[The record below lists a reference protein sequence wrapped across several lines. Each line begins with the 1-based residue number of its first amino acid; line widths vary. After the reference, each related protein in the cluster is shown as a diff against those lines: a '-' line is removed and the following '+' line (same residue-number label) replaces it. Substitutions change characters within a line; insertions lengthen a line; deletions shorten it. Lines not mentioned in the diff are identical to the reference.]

1 MILRQ
6 RRPQLERP
14 FRVPLYPVLPVL
26 YILVSGVI
34 MIVLSLEK
42 PVETFWACL
51 TLSGGIPIY
60 LFMRKSIRVPV
71 S

>member
-1 MILRQ
+1 
-6 RRPQLERP
+6 
-14 FRVPLYPVLPVL
+14 
-26 YILVSGVI
+26 

-60 LFMRKSIRVPV
+60 LFMRKSIRKPGAA
-71 S
+71 